1 MNVSKEHIKS
11 IIIVVLLLSLGLLV
25 FQYFYRGRIAV
36 QYLQE
41 EPKSILPGVSGVSGE
56 IVRGTVQGYGDN
68 HVGDIDKIRLQ
79 TQARKIWLHF
89 PPHTAREVLIIANKN
104 TYVEAEIGKI
114 HHPVAGEQVYELIEL
129 RSLKKNERLVI
140 ASIPPLPPSNGIET
154 EVSGSAPHFQ
164 YNTDGRMKGF
174 VLSGK
179 LIELDPRTAA
189 TLGRLLRDAKSI
201 KVNGV
206 ARSAENGRVNL
217 QGYTLV
223 KPVSITIDNVNY
235 IIQ

>member
-41 EPKSILPGVSGVSGE
+41 EPKSIPRGVPGMSSE
-56 IVRGTVQGYGDN
+56 ILMGTVQGYGDN
-68 HVGDIDKIRLQ
+68 HIGDIDKIILQ
-79 TQARKIWLHF
+79 TTAGKIWLHF
-89 PPHTAREVLIIANKN
+89 PPHTAREVLVLANKDAEI
-104 TYVEAEIGKI
+104 EAEIESI
-114 HHPVAGEQVYELIEL
+114 HHGIAGEQIYELIEL
-129 RSLKKNERLVI
+129 RSLKKKGRLVI
-140 ASIPPLPPSNGIET
+140 ASIPPLPPSHGIET
-154 EVSGSAPHFQ
+154 EVTGSMPHFQ
-164 YNTDGRMKGF
+164 YDAEGRMRGF

-179 LIELDPRTAA
+179 LIELNPRMDA
-189 TLGRLLRDAKSI
+189 TLGKLLLDAKII
-201 KVNGV
+201 KVKGF
-206 ARSAENGRVNL
+206 ARSAENGTVNL
-217 QGYTLV
+217 QGYTLI